1 MDSHRFFNFITILK
15 ESIKLLGKN
24 TKLMALV
31 TSLSMISYSIFFS
44 IFSSSSNFFF
54 LHDMIVK
61 ESMVPIFTSVVFK
74 FVGDATKTTSDGL
87 PTAFVP
93 LYFIITFFSTTA
105 AITVSSQS
113 LNGDSSL
120 TLTDLSTS
128 VVKSS
133 VRPLVTAF
141 YVTVSVAGFECLAL
155 YVAIPLLASSLDSS
169 NVAAR
174 AAAVAY
180 GVAAAGLYMHV
191 CGVWIMALVVSVVE
205 EGGGGVAAFGKS
217 AEMMKGRRLDA
228 FLLNFLFSF
237 LVYFFVLI
245 GWILMNF
252 GDHGKIWGLFLVNF
266 CCLIRVLN
274 SVAYTVFY
282 FRGKEELG
290 QDVELEYANLEV
302 AGIRSDGILFTQIRI
317 VITYASQNYVILF

>member
-1 MDSHRFFNFITILK
+1 MDSHRFFNFLTIMKETLK
-15 ESIKLLGKN
+15 LFGKN

-61 ESMVPIFTSVVFK
+61 ESMVPIVTSVVFK
-74 FVGDATKTTSDGL
+74 FVGDATKTTNDGL

-93 LYFIITFFSTTA
+93 LYFIITFFSKTA
-105 AITVSSQS
+105 AVAVSSHS
-113 LNGDSSL
+113 LNGVSL
-120 TLTDLSTS
+120 TLTDLPSS

-141 YVTVSVAGFECLAL
+141 YTTVSVAGFECLAL
-155 YVAIPLLASSLDSS
+155 YVAIPLLAASLDSS

-180 GVAAAGLYMHV
+180 GIAAAVLYMHV
-191 CGVWIMALVVSVVE
+191 CSVWIMALVVSVVE
-205 EGGGGVAAFGKS
+205 EGGGGVAAFGKA
-217 AEMMKGRRLDA
+217 AEMMKGRRLEA

-245 GWILMNF
+245 GWILMSF

-266 CCLIRVLN
+266 CCVIRVLN
-274 SVAYTVFY
+274 FVAYTVLY

-290 QDVELEYANLEV
+290 QEVELEYTKLEIIPPLV
-302 AGIRSDGILFTQIRI
+302 GSF
-317 VITYASQNYVILF
+317 